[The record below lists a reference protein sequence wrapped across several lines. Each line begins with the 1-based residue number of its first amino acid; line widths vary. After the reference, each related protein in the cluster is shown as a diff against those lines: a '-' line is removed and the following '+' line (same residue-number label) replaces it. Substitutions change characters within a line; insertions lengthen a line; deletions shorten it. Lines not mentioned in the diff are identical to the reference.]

1 MKKIVFLI
9 ALSLTIFSC
18 SKVAKGEYII
28 SGEAKGIP
36 NGKMV
41 VVKQKNDFGIVVNVD
56 SAKIKDG
63 KFEIKGKVKE
73 PSMFALF
80 IKDIQQPIPFI
91 LETGEI
97 EVKVD
102 KDSIWK
108 SEIGGTYNNDEFQ
121 KFNTKINSVQK
132 RLVVYQNKNMQKF
145 MAAQKKNDNV
155 AMESLKKG
163 YSDIQKEMEDYM
175 AKYSEQNPEAYI
187 SLLLIQ
193 SQFNSPKFNLVEVK
207 KTFNKLDNSLKSTK
221 IGKEIEAKLKT
232 IENNNKIKPEAAL
245 IGKMAPDFTG
255 KTPQGTD
262 VSLKQSLGK
271 ITIVDFWASWCGP
284 CRKENPNVVAL
295 YNELHSKGLNIV
307 GVSLDEDLSKWN
319 EAIAKDKITW
329 TQVSNLKGWKDSIAI
344 LYKVE
349 QIPTT
354 FILDGSGVIIARDL
368 RGDELRT
375 KIMQLLDVRK

>member
-41 VVKQKNDFGIVVNVD
+41 VLKQKNDFGIVVNVD

-97 EVKVD
+97 EVTVD

-108 SEIGGTYNNDEFQ
+108 SEIGGTYDNDEFQ

-132 RLVVYQNKNMQKF
+132 RLVAYQNKNLQKF
-145 MAAQKKNDNV
+145 MDAQKKKDNL
-155 AMESLKKG
+155 AIENLKKG

-175 AKYSEQNPEAYI
+175 AKYPEQNPEAYI

-193 SQFNSPKFNLVEVK
+193 SQFNSPKFNLADVK
-207 KTFNKLDNSLKSTK
+207 KTFNNLDASLKSNK
-221 IGKEIEAKLKT
+221 IGKEIEGKLKA

-245 IGKMAPDFTG
+245 IGKMAPDFSA
-255 KTPQGTD
+255 KNPQGTM

-271 ITIVDFWASWCGP
+271 ITIIDFWASWCGP

-295 YNELHSKGLNIV
+295 YNELHGKGLNII
-307 GVSLDEDLSKWN
+307 GVSLDKDLNKWT

-329 TQVSNLKGWKDSIAI
+329 TQVSNLKEWQDPIAK
-344 LYKVE
+344 LYGVE

-354 FILDGSGVIIARDL
+354 FILDASGIVIAKDL
-368 RGDELRT
+368 RGEELRA
-375 KIMQLLDVRK
+375 KIIQLLGTN

>member
-9 ALSLTIFSC
+9 VLSSTLFSC
-18 SKVAKGEYII
+18 NKVPKGEYII

-41 VVKQKNDFGIVVNVD
+41 VVKHQNEFGIVESVD

-91 LETGEI
+91 LETGKI
-97 EVKVD
+97 EVTVD

-132 RLVVYQNKNMQKF
+132 RLQAFQNKNMQKF
-145 MAAQKKNDNV
+145 LEAQKKNDNTTI
-155 AMESLKKG
+155 EGLKKG

-175 AKYSEQNPEAYI
+175 TKYPNQNPDAYI

-193 SQFNSPKFNLVEVK
+193 SQFNSPKFNLAEVK
-207 KTFNKLDNSLKSTK
+207 KTFNKLEATLKATK
-221 IGKEIEAKLKT
+221 IGKDIEGKLKA
-232 IENNNKIKPEAAL
+232 IENNNKIKPEATL
-245 IGKMAPDFTG
+245 IGKMAPDFSA
-255 KTPQGTD
+255 KTPQGTV

-271 ITIVDFWASWCGP
+271 ITILDFWASWCGP
-284 CRKENPNVVAL
+284 CRKENPNMVAL
-295 YNELHSKGLNIV
+295 YNELHEKGLNII
-307 GVSLDEDLSKWN
+307 GVSLDENLNQWN

-329 TQVSNLKGWKDSIAI
+329 TQVSNLKKWQDPIAK
-344 LYKVE
+344 LYGVE
-349 QIPTT
+349 QVPTT
-354 FILDGSGVIIARDL
+354 FILDASGMVIAKDL
-368 RGDELRT
+368 RGEELRA
-375 KIMQLLDVRK
+375 KIIQLLGSK

>member
-132 RLVVYQNKNMQKF
+132 RLVAYQNKNMQKF
-145 MAAQKKNDNV
+145 MDAQKKNDNV

-175 AKYSEQNPEAYI
+175 AKYPEQNPEAYI

-207 KTFNKLDNSLKSTK
+207 KTFNKLESSLKTTK
-221 IGKEIEAKLKT
+221 IGKDIEGKLKA
-232 IENNNKIKPEAAL
+232 IDKNNKIKPEAAL
-245 IGKMAPDFTG
+245 IGKMAPDFSA
-255 KTPQGTD
+255 KTPQGTV

-271 ITIVDFWASWCGP
+271 ITIIDFWASWCGP

-295 YNELHSKGLNIV
+295 YNELHSKGLNII
-307 GVSLDEDLSKWN
+307 GVSLDKDLNKWN

-329 TQVSNLKGWKDSIAI
+329 TQVSNLKEWEDPIAK
-344 LYKVE
+344 LYGVE

-354 FILDGSGVIIARDL
+354 FILDGSGIVIAKDL

-375 KIMQLLDVRK
+375 KIIQLLGSK